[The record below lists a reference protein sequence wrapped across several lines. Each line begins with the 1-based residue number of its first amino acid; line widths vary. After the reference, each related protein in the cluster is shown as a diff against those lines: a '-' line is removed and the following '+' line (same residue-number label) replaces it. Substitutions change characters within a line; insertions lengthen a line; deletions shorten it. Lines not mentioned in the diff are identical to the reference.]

1 MNLRLI
7 ILSSLLISA
16 VSSGL
21 AQVDTTAV
29 DDTTSNFI
37 PLFIIND
44 DGGDESSNQVQ
55 NVSGLL
61 QSSRDVYAK
70 QVGFNFSFARFRM
83 RGYDSDANTIL
94 LNGMPGNDPESG
106 FAIWAYWGG
115 LNDITRYPEVKTGI
129 SSSQTTFGGL
139 LGYTNI
145 NLNAGSKRP
154 GTRISYAATNRTYRH
169 RLMVTHNTG
178 WLKGDWALSFS
189 LSGRYSKEGYV
200 DGTFYRGYSYFVGA
214 EKKLS
219 EKHSINLAYFAAPTI
234 QGRQGIAVQ
243 EAYDLTGNNY
253 YNPYWGYQTDP
264 NTGEMVK
271 RNARVRNNH
280 VNYLILS
287 DKYEINKNSH
297 INATLYYQ
305 FGRTGNTNLNW
316 NNAADPRP
324 DYYRY
329 LPSYSYNG
337 GYTDAGDQFTSLWQN
352 NDPSTTQLD
361 FDHMYFANGKNMY
374 TVENANGTGES
385 YTGNRSKYII
395 EEYRQDPTRL
405 GIYGTYNNQLNDKLH
420 LTVGVNGY
428 NYKSENYRV
437 IKDLLGGD
445 FWLDVDQFAERDFED
460 PEVAMND
467 LSTPNK
473 IVGEGDRYNY
483 DYDIHVQYGELF
495 SNLDF
500 KIGKSIDGYAG
511 ISLNG
516 TQFWRYGNLQNG
528 KFPDNSLGESE
539 KMKFLNYGVKGGLV
553 YKISGRHVITLNAL
567 HQTKAPFSRNAFISP
582 RTRDQIVDNLQSSEI
597 TSGDLN
603 YFVRYPKLKARATYF
618 YTMANNQTW
627 SRSFYHDEYRNFVN
641 YMMTGVDKLY
651 QGVEVGVEGNITST
665 IVASAAFT
673 KGLFIY
679 NSRPSAT
686 ITVDNSL
693 EELAT
698 DKTIYLKNYRIG
710 NGPQT
715 AASIGIK
722 YNSPKY
728 WYVGVNGNY
737 VTDIYLDP
745 NPDRRTLEALDG
757 FVDTD
762 PQVAEILAPTQLDG
776 GFMLNAFAGWSYRIK
791 SGDYLRINVNVNN
804 VLNNK
809 SFTSGGFEQLR
820 YDAGEIDKFP
830 AKLGYAYGLSYFAM
844 ITYIF

>member
-7 ILSSLLISA
+7 ILSSLFVSA
-16 VSSGL
+16 ASAGI
-21 AQVDTTAV
+21 AQTDTTAV
-29 DDTTSNFI
+29 EDTTANSI

-44 DGGDESSNQVQ
+44 DGGDDNANQVQ

-83 RGYDSDANTIL
+83 RGYDADANVVL
-94 LNGMPGNDPESG
+94 MNGMPMNDPESG
-106 FAIWAYWGG
+106 MAIWAYWGG
-115 LNDITRYPEVKTGI
+115 LNDITRYPEIQTGI
-129 SSSQTTFGGL
+129 SSSQSTFGGI
-139 LGYTNI
+139 LGYTNM
-145 NLNAGSKRP
+145 NLNAGSKQP
-154 GTRISYAATNRTYRH
+154 GTRVSYAATNRTYRH

-178 WLKGDWALSFS
+178 WMKGGWALSMS

-200 DGTFYRGYSYFVGA
+200 DGTFYRGYSYFVGV

-219 EKHSINLAYFAAPTI
+219 EKHSMNLAYFAAPTI

-243 EAYDLTGNNY
+243 EAYTLTGNNF

-264 NTGEMVK
+264 ETGEQVK
-271 RNARVRNNH
+271 RNARVRNNF

-287 DKYEINKNSH
+287 DEYK
-297 INATLYYQ
+297 INAKSNIKSTLYYQ
-305 FGRTGNTNLNW
+305 FGRSGNTNLNW
-316 NNAADPRP
+316 NNTSDPRP

-337 GYTDAGDQFTSLWQN
+337 GYDETGDLYTDLWTS

-361 FDHMYFANGKNMY
+361 FDHMYFANSKNMY
-374 TVENANGTGES
+374 TVDNANGSGES

-395 EEYRQDPTRL
+395 EDYRQDPTRL
-405 GIYGTYNNQLNDKLH
+405 GIYSVYNNQIKDNMR
-420 LTVGVNGY
+420 LTAGVSAY
-428 NYKSENYRV
+428 NYKSENFRE

-445 FWLDVDQFAERDFED
+445 FWLDVDQFAERDFDD

-473 IVGEGDRYNY
+473 IVKVGDRYSY
-483 DYDIHVQYGELF
+483 DYDMHVQYAEMF

-500 KIGKSIDGYAG
+500 KVGKSIDGYAG
-511 ISLNG
+511 LSLSG
-516 TQFWRYGNLQNG
+516 TQFWRHGNLQNG
-528 KFPDNSLGESE
+528 KFPDNSLGDSE
-539 KMKFLNYGVKGGLV
+539 KQKFLNYGVKGGLI
-553 YKISGRHVITLNAL
+553 YKISGRHIVNLNVL
-567 HQTKAPFSRNAFISP
+567 HQTKAPLSRNAYISP
-582 RTRDQIVDNLQSSEI
+582 RTRDQVVDGLTSSEI
-597 TSGDLN
+597 TSGDIN
-603 YFVRYPKLKARATYF
+603 YLVRYPKLKARATYF
-618 YTMANNQTW
+618 YTMANNLTW

-641 YMMTGVDKLY
+641 YMMTGVNKLY
-651 QGVEVGVEGNITST
+651 QGVEIGVEGNVTST
-665 IVASAAFT
+665 ITASAAFT
-673 KGLFIY
+673 KGLYIY

-693 EELAT
+693 EELAS
-698 DKTIYLKNYRIG
+698 DKVVYLKNYKIG

-715 AASIGIK
+715 AATIGIK
-722 YNSPKY
+722 YSSPKY
-728 WYVGVNGNY
+728 WFVGVNANY

-757 FVDTD
+757 YVDTD
-762 PQVAEILAPTQLDG
+762 PQVAEILAPTKLDG

-804 VLNNK
+804 VLNNT
-809 SFTSGGFEQLR
+809 SFVSGGYEQLR
-820 YDAGEIDKFP
+820 YDPTQIDKFP
-830 AKLGYAYGLSYFAM
+830 AKLGYTYGLSYFAM

>member
-7 ILSSLLISA
+7 ILSTLLVSA
-16 VSSGL
+16 VSAAYS
-21 AQVDTTAV
+21 QKDTTAV

-44 DGGDESSNQVQ
+44 DNGDDNSGQVQ
-55 NVSGLL
+55 NISGLL

-106 FAIWAYWGG
+106 YAIWAYWGG

-129 SSSQTTFGGL
+129 ASSQTTFGGL

-145 NLNAGSKRP
+145 NLNASSKRP
-154 GTRISYAATNRTYRH
+154 GTRVSYAATNRTYRH

-178 WLKGDWALSFS
+178 WMKGDWAVSMS

-200 DGTFYRGYSYFVGA
+200 DGTFYRGYSYFLGI

-219 EKHSINLAYFAAPTI
+219 EKHSMNLAYFAAPTI

-243 EAYDLTGNNY
+243 EAYDLTGNNF

-264 NTGEMVK
+264 ESGELVK

-287 DKYEINKNSH
+287 DKYEINKKSN
-297 INATLYYQ
+297 IKATVYYQ
-305 FGRTGNTNLNW
+305 FGRTGNSNLNW
-316 NNAADPRP
+316 NNTSDPRP

-337 GYTDAGDQFTSLWQN
+337 GYTESGDMYNALWTA
-352 NDPSTTQLD
+352 NDPTTTQLD
-361 FDHMYFANGKNMY
+361 FNSMYFANSKNLY
-374 TVENANGTGES
+374 TVENANGTGE
-385 YTGNRSKYII
+385 TVVGNRSKYII

-405 GIYGTYNNQLNDKLH
+405 GIYGVYNNQLNDNLH
-420 LTVGVNGY
+420 LMAGVNGY
-428 NYKSENYRV
+428 NYKSENYRL

-445 FWLDVDQFAERDFED
+445 YWLDVDQFAERDFDD

-473 IVGEGDRYNY
+473 IVKEGDRYSY
-483 DYDIHVQYGELF
+483 DYDIHIQYGEVF
-495 SNLDF
+495 SNMDF
-500 KIGKSIDGYAG
+500 KIGKSIDGYVGA
-511 ISLNG
+511 SLSA
-516 TQFWRYGNLQNG
+516 TQFWRHGNIANG
-528 KFPDNSLGESE
+528 KFPENSAGDSE
-539 KMKFLNYGVKGGLV
+539 KQKFFNYGVKGGLI
-553 YKISGRHVITLNAL
+553 YKISGRHIINLNAL
-567 HQTKAPFSRNAFISP
+567 HQTKAPLTRNSFISP
-582 RTRDQIVDNLQSSEI
+582 RTRDQVVDGLSSSVI
-597 TSGDLN
+597 TSGDIN
-603 YFVRYPKLKARATYF
+603 YLVRYPKLKARATYF
-618 YTMANNQTW
+618 YTMANNLTW

-651 QGVEVGVEGNITST
+651 QGVEIGVEGNVTST

-673 KGLFIY
+673 KGLFTY
-679 NSRPSAT
+679 NSRPNAT

-693 EELAT
+693 EELAK

-715 AASIGIK
+715 AASIGLK

-728 WYVGVNGNY
+728 WYIGVNGNY
-737 VTDIYLDP
+737 VTDIFLDP
-745 NPDRRTLEALDG
+745 NPDRRTEEALEG
-757 FVDTD
+757 YVDTD
-762 PQVAEILAPTQLDG
+762 PQVEEILAPTELEG
-776 GFMLNAFAGWSYRIK
+776 GFMLNAFAGWSYRMK
-791 SGDYLRINVNVNN
+791 DNRYLRININVNN
-804 VLNNK
+804 VLNNT
-809 SFTSGGFEQLR
+809 SFRSGGYEQLR
-820 YDAGEIDKFP
+820 YDASAIGKFP
-830 AKLGYAYGLSYFAM
+830 PKYGYAYGLSYFAM
-844 ITYIF
+844 ITYMF

>member
-7 ILSSLLISA
+7 FLSSFFAAS
-16 VSSGL
+16 VSTGFSQ
-21 AQVDTTAV
+21 ADTTAV
-29 DDTTSNFI
+29 DDSTANSI

-44 DGGDESSNQVQ
+44 DGGDDNANQVQ

-61 QSSRDVYAK
+61 QSSKDVYAR

-83 RGYDSDANTIL
+83 RGYDSDANSIL

-115 LNDITRYPEVKTGI
+115 LNDITRYPEVKTGLT
-129 SSSQTTFGGL
+129 SSQSTFGGL

-145 NLNAGSKRP
+145 SLNASSKRK
-154 GTRISYAATNRTYRH
+154 GTRVSYAATNRTYTN
-169 RLMVTHNTG
+169 RLMLTHSTG
-178 WLKGDWALSFS
+178 WTKNNWAFSFS

-200 DGTFYRGYSYFVGA
+200 DGTFYRGFSYFAAA
-214 EKKLS
+214 EKKFS
-219 EKHSINLAYFAAPTI
+219 DKHSMNLAIFAAPTV

-253 YNPYWGYQTDP
+253 YNSYWGYQ
-264 NTGEMVK
+264 NGEK

-280 VNYLILS
+280 VPYIILS
-287 DKYEINKNSH
+287 DEFEINEKSK
-297 INATLYYQ
+297 ITSTVYYQ
-305 FGRTGNTNLNW
+305 FGRTGNSNLNW

-324 DYYRY
+324 DYYRN
-329 LPSYSYNG
+329 LPSYSYSG
-337 GYTDAGDQFTSLWQN
+337 GYDETGDQLTALWQA

-361 FDHMYFANGKNMY
+361 FDHMYFANSKNMY
-374 TVENANGTGES
+374 TVDNANGSGES
-385 YTGNRSKYII
+385 YTANRSKYIL
-395 EEYRQDPTRL
+395 EEYRQDPTKL
-405 GIYGTYNNQLNDKLH
+405 GLYSVYNTQLNDKLH
-420 LTVGVNGY
+420 LAVGVNAY

-473 IVGEGDRYNY
+473 TVGVGNRFNY
-483 DYDIHVQYGELF
+483 DYDIHIQYGEIF

-500 KIGKSIDGYAG
+500 KLGKSIDGYAG
-511 ISLNG
+511 VTLSG
-516 TQFWRYGNLQNG
+516 TQFWRHGNLQNG
-528 KFPDNSLGESE
+528 KFPDNSIGDSE
-539 KMKFLNYGVKGGLV
+539 KAKFLNYGLKGGLI
-553 YKISGRHVITLNAL
+553 YKISGRHVLNLNIL

-582 RTRDQIVDNLQSSEI
+582 RTRDQIVDNLVSSEI
-597 TSGDLN
+597 TSGDIN
-603 YFVRYPKLKARATYF
+603 YIVRYPKLKARATYF

-651 QGVEVGVEGNITST
+651 QGVEIGVEGNVTST

-673 KGLFIY
+673 KGLYIY
-679 NSRPSAT
+679 NSRPTAT

-715 AASIGIK
+715 AATIGLK

-728 WYVGVNGNY
+728 WYVGVNANY
-737 VTDIYLDP
+737 VADIYLDP

-762 PQVAEILAPTQLDG
+762 PQVADILAPTELEAA
-776 GFMLNAFAGWSYRIK
+776 FMLNAFAGYSYRTK
-791 SGDYLRINVNVNN
+791 SGQFLRINVNVNN

-820 YDAGEIDKFP
+820 YDATQIDKFP

-844 ITYIF
+844 ITYMF